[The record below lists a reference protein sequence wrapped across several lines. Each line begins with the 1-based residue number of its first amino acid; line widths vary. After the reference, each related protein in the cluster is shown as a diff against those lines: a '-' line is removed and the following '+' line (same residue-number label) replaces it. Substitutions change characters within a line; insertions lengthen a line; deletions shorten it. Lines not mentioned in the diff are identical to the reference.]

1 MVSRSTT
8 KSPTTKRRL
17 ITVFTFLLL
26 LVGLWVGKWTYHF
39 FPFDK
44 SKMGEK
50 IYTQGI
56 TSTGDPLQGRT
67 EGDIEFTDAHFN
79 CAQCHRHS
87 GYGSSEGGNFVMP
100 ITSSS
105 LFNPRSYSRT
115 DLFKKL
121 FTESQSKQFWA
132 RMRSAYQR
140 PAYTDASLATAIREG
155 VDPSGRK
162 LSPLMPRYK
171 MNDTDMAGLVSYLKK
186 LSSQNDPGVDEQSLY
201 FATVVSKGVNV
212 DDKSAMLLT
221 ITKFFEWLNLATKG
235 NLDHPNYSMNYRSDF
250 LKSFRNWEHN
260 TWELSENPDEWPK
273 ELAAYYEK
281 KPVFALVGGM
291 VKGDWTPIHKFCEK
305 NRIPCLFPITDLP
318 ANEQASHYSIYFNEG
333 LRLEAKT
340 IAQYLSKDNVPTGL
354 GSIVQFYSD
363 EAQGQIPAKVFEQR
377 LNAKKGGLTVS
388 IPVKNQE
395 NFRLELSKYLKEHP
409 QTEAIVVWPG
419 TMGESVLPELAAQA
433 GSIKLV
439 FLPSQFVPSDPAKV
453 SSGLT
458 QKLYFSYPYDLPTV
472 YHPHAFRAR
481 AWMDTRKLPWINPRI
496 QLNTYYALYL
506 MEYGVEHVVEHF
518 SRDYLI
524 EFLEHEAESSINPGI
539 FPRLSLGPEQRFASK
554 GAYIVQWDSST
565 EGHLKPL
572 TDWIVP

>member
-1 MVSRSTT
+1 M
-8 KSPTTKRRL
+8 
-17 ITVFTFLLL
+17 FLLL
-26 LVGLWVGKWTYHF
+26 LVGLWVGQRTYHF

-44 SKMGEK
+44 SKIGEQ
-50 IYTQGI
+50 IYTLGI
-56 TSTGDPLQGRT
+56 TSSGDPLEGRT

-140 PAYTDASLATAIREG
+140 PAYTDVSLAAAIREG
-155 VDPSGRK
+155 IDPSGRK

-186 LSSQNDPGVDEQSLY
+186 LSSQNDPGVDEHSLY
-201 FATVVSKGVNV
+201 FATVVSKDANV
-212 DDKSAMLLT
+212 DDKNAMLST

-340 IAQYLSKDNVPTGL
+340 IAQYLSKDDVLTEPR
-354 GSIVQFYSD
+354 SIVQFYSD
-363 EAQGQIPAKVFEQR
+363 EAQGEIPAKVLEQG
-377 LNAKKGGLTVS
+377 LGAKKGIVTGSIRLT
-388 IPVKNQE
+388 NLE
-395 NFRLELSKYLKEHP
+395 NFRQELSNYLQKYP
-409 QTEAIVVWPG
+409 QTDTIVVWPG
-419 TMGESVLPELAAQA
+419 TLDDVIMTELESQT
-433 GSIKLV
+433 GSIKRV
-439 FLPSQFVPSDPAKV
+439 FLPSALVPSNLDKF
-453 SSGLT
+453 SEDLI
-458 QKLYFSYPYDLPTV
+458 QKLYFSYPYDLPSV

-481 AWMDTRKLPWINPRI
+481 AWMDTRKIPWINPRI

-506 MEYGVEHVVEHF
+506 LEYGVEHVVEHF

-524 EFLEHEAESSINPGI
+524 EFLEHEAEASINPGV

-554 GAYIVQWDSST
+554 GAYIVQLESSG
-565 EGHLKPL
+565 EQLIKPVSS
-572 TDWIVP
+572 WIVP